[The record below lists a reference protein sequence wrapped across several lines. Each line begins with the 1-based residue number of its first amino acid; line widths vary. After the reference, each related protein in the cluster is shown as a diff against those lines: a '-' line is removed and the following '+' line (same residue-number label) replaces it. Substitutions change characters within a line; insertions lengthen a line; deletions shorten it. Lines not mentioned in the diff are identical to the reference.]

1 MAKIKLPNIN
11 EGSLLRRTLLY
22 VGTFVFGTLSFV
34 AIASLIVV
42 SVAKSILP
50 SRGGADTAAA
60 EAPEDA
66 DKPAAVAAGAPK
78 PGAAPGTK
86 PPRPRRVKAA
96 PAAPTNPD
104 EAPATN

>member
-1 MAKIKLPNIN
+1 MAKIKLPNFN

-50 SRGGADTAAA
+50 SRGGTATADG
-60 EAPEDA
+60 PEDA
-66 DKPAAVAAGAPK
+66 DTPAEVAAVTTK
-78 PGAAPGTK
+78 SPGGSTK
-86 PPRPRRVKAA
+86 TPRPRRIKAPTA
-96 PAAPTNPD
+96 PASGD
-104 EAPATN
+104 EAQTN

>member
-1 MAKIKLPNIN
+1 MAKIKLPNFN

-50 SRGGADTAAA
+50 ARGGSATVDG
-60 EAPEDA
+60 PEDT
-66 DKPAAVAAGAPK
+66 DKSAEVTAGTTQST
-78 PGAAPGTK
+78 GGSGTK
-86 PPRPRRVKAA
+86 TPRPKRVKA
-96 PAAPTNPD
+96 PAARTSPD
-104 EAPATN
+104 EVQTN

>member
-1 MAKIKLPNIN
+1 MAKIKLPNFN

-50 SRGGADTAAA
+50 SRGGDAAA
-60 EAPEDA
+60 EAPEDG
-66 DKPAAVAAGAPK
+66 DKPAAVAQGPQK
-78 PGAAPGTK
+78 PGAPTGNK
-86 PPRPRRVKAA
+86 PPRPRRVK
-96 PAAPTNPD
+96 APTNPD